1 MYYISNQ
8 TNVHVTLDGKKN
20 GVKKGCLYSNY
31 LLALLQNLIF
41 NGCNTVSA
49 IIIYLPQTVQNS

>member
-20 GVKKGCLYSNY
+20 GVKMGVNILTT
-31 LLALLQNLIF
+31 F
-41 NGCNTVSA
+41 
-49 IIIYLPQTVQNS
+49 